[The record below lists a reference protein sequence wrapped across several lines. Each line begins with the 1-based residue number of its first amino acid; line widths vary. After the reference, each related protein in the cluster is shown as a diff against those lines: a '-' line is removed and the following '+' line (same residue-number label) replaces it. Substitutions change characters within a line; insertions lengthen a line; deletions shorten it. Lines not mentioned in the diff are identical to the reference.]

1 MSGRYFEWPQRSKNS
16 GGSLQNRNKLRCTFF
31 LSKEQT
37 GKTGSP
43 AFSTSNRASDRSQTA
58 SHRHFSNR
66 NRPPHARYDIH
77 SQPARS
83 SLVRFPF
90 ALIKEEAGYNLA
102 NFRIEILPPS
112 NHCESNPPG
121 LCLFVCL
128 SPNHYPITC
137 RTLCM
142 LYGRLRILI
151 PVSRRFAERTSDR
164 SYLESFWRK
173 KETTALVPNDDLS
186 YESTKKLSRH
196 RLMYREGTRED

>member
-1 MSGRYFEWPQRSKNS
+1 MSPRPVSRFRRANWPIKCQEGILNGRSALKIVVAACKIETNS
-16 GGSLQNRNKLRCTFF
+16 VALFF

-43 AFSTSNRASDRSQTA
+43 AFSTSNRPSDRSQTA
-58 SHRHFSNR
+58 SYRHFSNR
-66 NRPPHARYDIH
+66 NRTPHARYDIH

-90 ALIKEEAGYNLA
+90 ALTKEEAGYNLA

-137 RTLCM
+137 RTL
-142 LYGRLRILI
+142 I
-151 PVSRRFAERTSDR
+151 PDR
-164 SYLESFWRK
+164 EKGLHFQ
-173 KETTALVPNDDLS
+173 TLVA
-186 YESTKKLSRH
+186 
-196 RLMYREGTRED
+196 